1 MKTNIKKILLV
12 LWIIVIFVLTG
23 YPTLEAPKIN
33 QFSVDKL
40 FHFIVFFILGLFE
53 MRLLKHRN
61 FFLIG
66 CSIVLLAEAQQ
77 LFIPGRDFEILD
89 IFAGILGLVVV
100 YFIFKMKRSVGN
112 DLSKA

>member
-1 MKTNIKKILLV
+1 
-12 LWIIVIFVLTG
+12 
-23 YPTLEAPKIN
+23 
-33 QFSVDKL
+33 
-40 FHFIVFFILGLFE
+40 
-53 MRLLKHRN
+53 
-61 FFLIG
+61 
-66 CSIVLLAEAQQ
+66 LAEAQQ